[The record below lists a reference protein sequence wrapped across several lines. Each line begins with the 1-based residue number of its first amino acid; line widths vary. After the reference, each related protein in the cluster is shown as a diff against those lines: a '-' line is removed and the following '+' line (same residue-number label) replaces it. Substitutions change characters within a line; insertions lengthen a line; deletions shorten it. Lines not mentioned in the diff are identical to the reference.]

1 MEGGGVD
8 IFSPAAQHT
17 GKPGTELSSRLI
29 GEGDGKDIPRGW
41 DIMGNE
47 LPRLLHKAAV
57 CGALLQNPPV
67 LLLKIR
73 HIIGAGGGGAVLQEI
88 GNPVNKHGGLTA
100 AGTCQ
105 DEDRSF
111 HGKDCFPLH
120 GVEIGKT
127 AVQNLSFK
135 LLVGLVITLRHEG
148 VSFFVISGA
157 NNAAPHFFARKFSR
171 YIVPQKGTG
180 GNTGGKIFCL
190 IRSDGYPPPLIRIKR
205 DEFAVKVLPSL
216 DKDTHAFRRC
226 KSALTAS
233 SSLAY
238 ASMPASSSLPSSDFP
253 SPKSPVEF
261 LRGRNAVGGSAA
273 KMAGWRLPMNRAMPY
288 GIYARKNRMCSCQA
302 KVNSHKYSQRI
313 YSFGILREK

>member
-1 MEGGGVD
+1 M
-8 IFSPAAQHT
+8 
-17 GKPGTELSSRLI
+17 
-29 GEGDGKDIPRGW
+29 
-41 DIMGNE
+41 
-47 LPRLLHKAAV
+47 
-57 CGALLQNPPV
+57 
-67 LLLKIR
+67 
-73 HIIGAGGGGAVLQEI
+73 
-88 GNPVNKHGGLTA
+88 
-100 AGTCQ
+100 
-105 DEDRSF
+105 
-111 HGKDCFPLH
+111 
-120 GVEIGKT
+120 
-127 AVQNLSFK
+127 
-135 LLVGLVITLRHEG
+135 
-148 VSFFVISGA
+148 
-157 NNAAPHFFARKFSR
+157 

-205 DEFAVKVLPSL
+205 EEFAVKVLPSL

-288 GIYARKNRMCSCQA
+288 GIYARKDRMCSCQA

-313 YSFGILREK
+313 YSFGILREKWRKKAHGGEAVCFSVISVFRRSQIIECATHFPFTLF